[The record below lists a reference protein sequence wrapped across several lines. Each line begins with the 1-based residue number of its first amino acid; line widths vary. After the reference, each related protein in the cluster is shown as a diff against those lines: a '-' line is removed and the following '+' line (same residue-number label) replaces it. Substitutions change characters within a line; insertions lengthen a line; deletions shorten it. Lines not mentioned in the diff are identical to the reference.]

1 MDPDGYVVQHIIRD
15 RLAEARTRAEFAA
28 LHCQSHGGSADA
40 KGIGRRLIEFG
51 RSLVKRRGPERSKS
65 PAGATGLPA
74 PRSAR

>member
-1 MDPDGYVVQHIIRD
+1 MAADEYFIERLIRD

-28 LHCQSHGGSADA
+28 LCRQSQGGSADA
-40 KGIGRRLIEFG
+40 KGIGRRLIELG
-51 RSLVKRRGPERSKS
+51 GSLVKRRGLTRSKS